1 MCARLV
7 ASRRCCFPK
16 PPAYRNSKNQKH
28 THGAALIMMLAC
40 CSVVARQ
47 APLTSSAHVLKL
59 NAAGKRASASSPP
72 GFGGKAG
79 RKANVISIASPRF
92 FKTDS
97 EHHQHH
103 RLLFLGGS
111 WQEKPASSL
120 LSSSPATWKQ
130 AAMMLM
136 MLSVRSEKPR
146 GGAPDDSRFR
156 NHLLSESD
164 GR

>member
-59 NAAGKRASASSPP
+59 NAAGKRASSASSPP

-103 RLLFLGGS
+103 RRQLARKASVVIAFLIAGYLETSGDDADDALRPLR
-111 WQEKPASSL
+111 E
-120 LSSSPATWKQ
+120 TEGR
-130 AAMMLM
+130 
-136 MLSVRSEKPR
+136 RS
-146 GGAPDDSRFR
+146 
-156 NHLLSESD
+156 
-164 GR
+164 

>member
-1 MCARLV
+1 MARV
-7 ASRRCCFPK
+7 VVFGPDGCKASTV
-16 PPAYRNSKNQKH
+16 NVITS
-28 THGAALIMMLAC
+28 HG
-40 CSVVARQ
+40 
-47 APLTSSAHVLKL
+47 LKL
-59 NAAGKRASASSPP
+59 HGGTKHASSASSPP

-103 RLLFLGGS
+103 RLLFRGGS
-111 WQEKPASSL
+111 WQEKQASSL

-146 GGAPDDSRFR
+146 GGAPDNSRGTTFYLKATGDDADDA
-156 NHLLSESD
+156 HVFCVL
-164 GR
+164 